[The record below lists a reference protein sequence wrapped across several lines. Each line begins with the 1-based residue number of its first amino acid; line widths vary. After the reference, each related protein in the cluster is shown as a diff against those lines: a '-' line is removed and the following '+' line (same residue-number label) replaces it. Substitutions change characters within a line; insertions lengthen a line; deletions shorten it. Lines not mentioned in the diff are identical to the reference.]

1 MTKIDCKEIA
11 YYGKPIESL
20 TRDEMISAFEELAG
34 AIHDCA
40 EKGKKCEALLQIK
53 KSIECK
59 DE

>member
-11 YYGKPIESL
+11 YNGRPIESL
-20 TRDEMISAFEELAG
+20 TRDEMIIALEELAG

-53 KSIECK
+53 PSIECK

>member
-1 MTKIDCKEIA
+1 MAKIDCKEIA
-11 YYGKPIESL
+11 YNGSPIDSL

-40 EKGKKCEALLQIK
+40 EKGKKCEALLRIK

-59 DE
+59 YE

>member
-1 MTKIDCKEIA
+1 
-11 YYGKPIESL
+11 
-20 TRDEMISAFEELAG
+20 MISAFEELAG

-53 KSIECK
+53 KSIKCE

>member
-11 YYGKPIESL
+11 YNGSPIDSL

-59 DE
+59 DK

>member
-11 YYGKPIESL
+11 YNGRPIESL
-20 TRDEMISAFEELAG
+20 TRDEMISALELAG

>member
-1 MTKIDCKEIA
+1 
-11 YYGKPIESL
+11 
-20 TRDEMISAFEELAG
+20 MISAFEELAG

-40 EKGKKCEALLQIK
+40 EKGKKCDALLQIK